1 MTQDAPY
8 FADIAN
14 GPDGGRAF
22 WLKTS
27 DGVRVRMG
35 CWPAAGPA
43 APKGTVLLF
52 PGRTEYVEKYGP
64 AAAELAQRGY
74 GTIAMDWR
82 GQGLADRPSRD
93 RMVGHV
99 QDFAQYQTDV
109 AALLDQAA
117 ALNLPKPYFLIGHSM
132 GGCIG
137 LRALLNGLDVRAAVF
152 SAPMWGIRFSP
163 GVQPVARMLSKAAR
177 LTRQGQR
184 YAPGTGPVTYVLSS
198 GFEGNV
204 LTRDPEIYAWMQS
217 QLAAHPALALGGPG
231 LQWLDEAIDECTR
244 LSALPSPR
252 LPCLCFLGDAEKIVD
267 PAPIHA
273 RMAQWPGGSLR
284 LIPEAEHEIMMEVPA
299 TRQTFYTE
307 ATALFDAAR

>member
-1 MTQDAPY
+1 MMQDAPY
-8 FADIAN
+8 FADIAD

-27 DGVRVRMG
+27 DGLRLRLA
-35 CWPAAGPA
+35 CWPAALGTQT
-43 APKGTVLLF
+43 KGTVLLF

-74 GTIAMDWR
+74 GTVAMDWR
-82 GQGLADRPSRD
+82 GQGLADRPLRD

-109 AALLDQAA
+109 AAMMDHIA

-137 LRALLNGLDVRAAVF
+137 LRALMKGLDVRAAAF
-152 SAPMWGIRFSP
+152 SAPMWGIKFSP

-177 LTRQGQR
+177 MTRQGQR

-198 GFEGNV
+198 AFEGNV
-204 LTRDPEIYAWMQS
+204 LTRDRETYAWMQE

-244 LSALPSPR
+244 LAALPSPD

-267 PAPIHA
+267 PAPIYT
-273 RMAQWPGGSLR
+273 RMAQWPNGTLR
-284 LIPEAEHEIMMEVPA
+284 VIPEAEHEIMMEVGP
-299 TRQTFYTE
+299 TRTTFFDE
-307 ATALFDAAR
+307 VTALFDAQL